1 MRSRIK
7 QSGSATHIII
17 VTVLLTV
24 LLGLLGFVFW
34 QNFTRSPEAMSQNTS
49 HTSTSQKSL
58 AIESLGITISYP
70 ESEDTYSLSTD
81 SQTGFQFIQ
90 SKKAADACN
99 DDGNIGYVSKIASDE
114 YIQMADAKAIDYYKQ
129 SEFLQVVEKEGY
141 LYVYTSPQSA
151 CADITTE
158 TGKSASKLAEDA
170 YKAFALHFQKLTL
183 N

>member
-1 MRSRIK
+1 
-7 QSGSATHIII
+7 
-17 VTVLLTV
+17 
-24 LLGLLGFVFW
+24 
-34 QNFTRSPEAMSQNTS
+34 
-49 HTSTSQKSL
+49 
-58 AIESLGITISYP
+58 
-70 ESEDTYSLSTD
+70 
-81 SQTGFQFIQ
+81 
-90 SKKAADACN
+90 
-99 DDGNIGYVSKIASDE
+99 
-114 YIQMADAKAIDYYKQ
+114 MADAKAIDYYKQ